1 MYTDNGK
8 KTIYDDVKP
17 RKMVS
22 VDIPEFNEIKTD
34 NHFKMKNISLDN
46 DLETYNTTSFPKFDI
61 VQDNELFN
69 LWGFGDVEMMSLNPE
84 YKFKYPKLTK
94 SEFMKQ
100 EWQTQQ
106 GVPNKLN
113 QFLRAEEA
121 GTSIQDIKAQ
131 DNDYEEGLL
140 QLYTTIDK
148 EAENIQTALNSDGK
162 NDVILTEAQK
172 DHLKEA
178 ERKLKEDHKKLRH
191 IAKRYNPVHIKP
203 ALANKEQ
210 YQKKVEREM
219 NLLRSLQNDPVYLKN
234 VKEPKPNS
242 SELQKALLQKEIKDG
257 KLLNP
262 TPKQPPK
269 QPSTD
274 LTPEQ
279 IEQNKDAFKK
289 AIAEG
294 KQNLKNKKAEKYD
307 EEKSNRYENLEKEY
321 KEESRKQVAHENLV
335 LKGYDEV
342 ISKLEGLSTKKL
354 SNTER
359 EEINDMLKKIDGT
372 NIGAINQVESAI
384 KRLKS
389 KQSKIEEHKNKILDK
404 LQKQEAER
412 KAPRRVSRSSN
423 IMQVSDLPINDDESD
438 FSVKKKIKSRPH
450 FSGLGKNKT

>member
-17 RKMVS
+17 RKIVS
-22 VDIPEFNEIKTD
+22 VDIPEFNETKTNKHFDIK
-34 NHFKMKNISLDN
+34 HLSLDN
-46 DLETYNTTSFPKFDI
+46 LEIYNTTSFPKFDI
-61 VQDNELFN
+61 VKDNELFN

-84 YKFKYPKLTK
+84 YKFKYPKLAK

-389 KQSKIEEHKNKILDK
+389 KQDKIEEHKNKILDK

-438 FSVKKKIKSRPH
+438 FSVKKKIKSRPA
-450 FSGLGKNKT
+450 FSGLAKNKT

>member
-17 RKMVS
+17 RKIVS
-22 VDIPEFNEIKTD
+22 VDIPEFNETKTNKHFDIK
-34 NHFKMKNISLDN
+34 HLSLDN
-46 DLETYNTTSFPKFDI
+46 LENYNTTSFPKFDI
-61 VQDNELFN
+61 VQDNDLFN

-84 YKFKYPKLTK
+84 YKYKYPKLTK

-450 FSGLGKNKT
+450 FSGLSNNKI

>member
-1 MYTDNGK
+1 M
-8 KTIYDDVKP
+8 
-17 RKMVS
+17 
-22 VDIPEFNEIKTD
+22 
-34 NHFKMKNISLDN
+34 
-46 DLETYNTTSFPKFDI
+46 
-61 VQDNELFN
+61 
-69 LWGFGDVEMMSLNPE
+69 
-84 YKFKYPKLTK
+84 
-94 SEFMKQ
+94 
-100 EWQTQQ
+100 
-106 GVPNKLN
+106 
-113 QFLRAEEA
+113 
-121 GTSIQDIKAQ
+121 
-131 DNDYEEGLL
+131 
-140 QLYTTIDK
+140 
-148 EAENIQTALNSDGK
+148 
-162 NDVILTEAQK
+162 
-172 DHLKEA
+172 
-178 ERKLKEDHKKLRH
+178 
-191 IAKRYNPVHIKP
+191 
-203 ALANKEQ
+203 
-210 YQKKVEREM
+210 
-219 NLLRSLQNDPVYLKN
+219 
-234 VKEPKPNS
+234 
-242 SELQKALLQKEIKDG
+242 
-257 KLLNP
+257 NP

-404 LQKQEAER
+404 LKKQEAER